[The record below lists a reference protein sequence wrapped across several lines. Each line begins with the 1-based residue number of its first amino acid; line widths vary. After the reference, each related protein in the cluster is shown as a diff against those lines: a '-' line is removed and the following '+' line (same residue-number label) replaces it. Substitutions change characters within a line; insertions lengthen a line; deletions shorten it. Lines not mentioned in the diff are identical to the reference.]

1 MSVKSLIDLPEIKSC
16 WGEAP
21 VPNKLLILMVADQE
35 SDQVDESQETKEDYS
50 GQPVTSCLDITLF
63 PILLF
68 TQTFIFAAQIADFV
82 IFTFCTVHFKTFSLS
97 ETL

>member
-1 MSVKSLIDLPEIKSC
+1 MSVKSLIDLPQIKSC
-16 WGEAP
+16 WAEAP

-35 SDQVDESQETKEDYS
+35 GDQVDESQETKEDYS

-68 TQTFIFAAQIADFV
+68 TQIFIFAAQIVLLV
-82 IFTFCTVHFKTFSLS
+82 IFTFCIFLFKPFSLS
-97 ETL
+97 

>member
-1 MSVKSLIDLPEIKSC
+1 MSDKSLIDLPEIKSC
-16 WGEAP
+16 WAEAP

-50 GQPVTSCLDITLF
+50 GQPVTSSLNITLF

-68 TQTFIFAAQIADFV
+68 TQTFIFAAQTVFLV
-82 IFTFCTVHFKTFSLS
+82 IFTFCTVRFKSFSLS
-97 ETL
+97 